1 MDEDTWKIV
10 SFTGVG
16 GFCGW
21 INAKYKV
28 GQACDVDIGTL
39 ANPENVDI
47 CWNGT
52 DGITTDLAESN
63 LNSLIESI
71 YPSSILTGLVIGLFI
86 GIVSIKIG
94 RMRSKKIGRMRSKS
108 PKFIRPKLDLDITE
122 LIPRIFLF
130 ILITIFFIFIIY
142 EILLISLPS

>member
-39 ANPENVDI
+39 ANPEYVDI

-94 RMRSKKIGRMRSKS
+94 RMRSKS
-108 PKFIRPKLDLDITE
+108 PKFIRPKLDLGITE

-130 ILITIFFIFIIY
+130 ILITIFLIYIIY

>member
-10 SFTGVG
+10 SYTGVG

-28 GQACDVDIGTL
+28 DQACDVDTGAIR
-39 ANPENVDI
+39 PVDI
-47 CWNGT
+47 CWNGS
-52 DGITTDLAESN
+52 DGITTDLAEAN

-86 GIVSIKIG
+86 GIVSVKIG
-94 RMRSKKIGRMRSKS
+94 RMKIIFLR
-108 PKFIRPKLDLDITE
+108 PKFIWSKVNLDNTQ
-122 LIPRIFLF
+122 LIFGIVLLT
-130 ILITIFFIFIIY
+130 LITIFGLFII
-142 EILLISLPS
+142 